1 VDLQIPVQPVP
12 ITTKVVSLNPVHG
25 EVYLIQLYVIKFV
38 SDLRQVDGF
47 LWVLWFPPPIKHQNI
62 AEMLWKVALNT
73 ISQANQSKNVL
84 LN

>member
-1 VDLQIPVQPVP
+1 
-12 ITTKVVSLNPVHG
+12 
-25 EVYLIQLYVIKFV
+25 VIKFV